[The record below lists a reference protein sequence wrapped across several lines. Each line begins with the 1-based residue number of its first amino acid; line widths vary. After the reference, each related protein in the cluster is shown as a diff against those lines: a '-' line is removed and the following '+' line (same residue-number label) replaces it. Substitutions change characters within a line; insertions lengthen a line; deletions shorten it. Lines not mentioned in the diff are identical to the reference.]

1 MTYHRPHHLAF
12 RLAALVR
19 SERGISTVLIAMTM
33 PAIMGIQ
40 ALVIDG
46 THLYVERRGL
56 QNAADAAALAAASYL
71 PTTNAAALAMARADA
86 VMYAALNGYEISP
99 EDVVFT
105 TDMDDNDRVTVHTQ
119 GGVNF
124 FFASGFG
131 TTFGA
136 VSSRGAAQVG
146 TADAIRGVMPWGI
159 EEPPGGFVF
168 GQSYCLKLGSNGGG
182 GGCNDHIQGN
192 FHAID
197 IDDSGTGSAAIYRA
211 KIASGSSTKV
221 RIGQIKSVMEG
232 NMNGPTQQGTGCS
245 GNSGRVSGNNST
257 FSQVVQTLDGGGY
270 RVLDWTNTRLVVV
283 PVVTFLNNESAVVTG
298 FSIFFI
304 ETCQQNGAVTGR
316 FVDTI
321 VPGAEWT
328 AGVGTSG
335 ARIVRL
341 VQ

>member
-1 MTYHRPHHLAF
+1 MTYRGLHQFASRI
-12 RLAALVR
+12 AALVR
-19 SERGISTVLIAMTM
+19 SERGISTVLIALTL
-33 PAIMGIQ
+33 PAIMGLQ
-40 ALVIDG
+40 ALIVDG

-71 PTTNAAALAMARADA
+71 PTTSAAALAMARADA
-86 VMYAALNGYEISP
+86 VLYAALNGYEISP
-99 EDVVFT
+99 DDVVFT
-105 TDMDDNDRVTVHTQ
+105 TEMDANDRVTVHTR
-119 GGVNF
+119 GGVDF

-131 TTFGA
+131 MTFGA
-136 VSSRGAAQVG
+136 VSSRGSAQVG
-146 TADAIRGVMPWGI
+146 TADAIRGVVPWGV
-159 EEPPGGFVF
+159 EEPVSGFVF

-182 GGCNDHIQGN
+182 NGCNNHIQGN

-197 IDDSGTGSAAIYRA
+197 IDHSGTSSGNIYRD

-221 RIGQIKSVMEG
+221 YIGQVKEVMSG
-232 NMNGPTQQGTGCS
+232 NMNGPTEQGTGCS
-245 GNSGRVSGNNST
+245 GSSGRISGNNST
-257 FSQVVQTLDGGGY
+257 FSQVVETLDGGGY
-270 RVLDWTNTRLVVV
+270 RVLNWSNTRLVLV
-283 PVVTFLNNESAVVTG
+283 PVVTFLNSTTAVVTG

-316 FVDTI
+316 FIDTI

-328 AGVGTSG
+328 PGVGSSG